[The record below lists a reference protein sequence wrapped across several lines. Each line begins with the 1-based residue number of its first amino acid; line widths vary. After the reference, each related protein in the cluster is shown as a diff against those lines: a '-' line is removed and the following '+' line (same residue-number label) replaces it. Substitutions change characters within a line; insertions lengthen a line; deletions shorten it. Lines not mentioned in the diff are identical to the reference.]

1 MLATWKHGKMPVE
14 EKVRKEINQRIMLEL
29 RKHRECD
36 GFVSL
41 ELCEHGICCV
51 RDDGFGSDR
60 SWEIA
65 YAIIR
70 KLQAKGDLAS
80 A

>member
-1 MLATWKHGKMPVE
+1 MPVE
-14 EKVRKEINQRIMLEL
+14 ECGSKVREEINQRIMLEL

-36 GFVSL
+36 GFASL

-65 YAIIR
+65 YEIIR